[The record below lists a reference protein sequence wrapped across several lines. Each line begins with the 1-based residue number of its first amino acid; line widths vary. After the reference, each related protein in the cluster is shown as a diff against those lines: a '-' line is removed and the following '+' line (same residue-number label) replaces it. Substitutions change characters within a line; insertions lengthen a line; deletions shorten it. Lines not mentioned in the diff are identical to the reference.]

1 MILFFPTLNFFQGYL
16 HAPEVS
22 GPEML
27 LTYVSG
33 ILNIRQYHWLVVKI

>member
-1 MILFFPTLNFFQGYL
+1 MQILTARDLNGYL